1 MRSLAAI
8 ILALVAGIAIGAWGI
23 PSLRAQPGAQGAYVV
38 METHVTDPAGFTEYV
53 RHEPAALGAY
63 HGSILARA
71 LPDPREGTP
80 PDGVVTLIGFAS
92 AQAANQWLNSP
103 EQARLA
109 ALRQKAATSRVYI
122 ISGTH

>member
-1 MRSLAAI
+1 MKHRAQLIAA
-8 ILALVAGIAIGAWGI
+8 LLAGIVIGAWGI
-23 PSLRAQPGAQGAYVV
+23 PSLRAQPGARGAYVV

-71 LPDPREGTP
+71 LPDPREGAP

-92 AQAANQWLNSP
+92 AQAANQWFNSP
-103 EQARLA
+103 EQASLA

-122 ISGTH
+122 LSGTH